1 MTRTWDAAVV
11 IHNKNTKVTKASTH
25 ATMIL
30 TLSYRASK
38 GQRHTLDIPGSDG
51 LVFRMEIPSR
61 EVFPRAALCHLHT
74 APAEVRIKSYFKPYW
89 SANSVTSNHICET
102 AVFPLPMAYTNP
114 LAWNTNRQV
123 NYYIQYYIV
132 YNTVYNN

>member
-1 MTRTWDAAVV
+1 MADHKLTEHYTTQLLTEDEDEKYQQKLFSGKRRVLSYQGSARSLLSIGAMTRTWDAAVV
-11 IHNKNTKVTKASTH
+11 IHNKNTRVTKASTH

-74 APAEVRIKSYFKPYW
+74 APAEVRIKFR
-89 SANSVTSNHICET
+89 IL
-102 AVFPLPMAYTNP
+102 F
-114 LAWNTNRQV
+114 
-123 NYYIQYYIV
+123 
-132 YNTVYNN
+132 